1 MSDVIKLLPDHIANQ
16 IAAGEVIQRPASVL
30 KELVENSIDADAS
43 KVDILIKDAGKT
55 LIQIIDNGKG
65 MSAYDT
71 RMCFERHATS
81 KVSKAEDLF
90 ALTTKG
96 FRGEA
101 LASIAAI
108 AHVTLKSK
116 QREQEIGHTITIEGS
131 KVTADEPIVFSNG
144 TSFEIKNLF
153 FNVPARRNF
162 LKSEN
167 VELKHLTDEFER
179 IALAHPEVSFTL
191 KHNNS
196 ELYNLPAAVLKKRVV
211 DLLGKNASE
220 KIVPINEY
228 TDIVEIVGFV
238 GKPEFA
244 KKTRGE
250 QFFFVNDRFFKD
262 TYFNHAVTRA
272 FEGLIQPKTF
282 PTYFLYLKVNPEK
295 IDVNVHPTKTEIKF
309 EEDRLI
315 YSIILSSVKQALGK
329 YNIAPSL
336 DFEQETSFD
345 IPLSMRNNIPVEP
358 VIKVNENYNPFQ
370 TTSKTSSG
378 TTKSGYSSA
387 MKATG
392 FGNSEIT
399 QQDWDNFYQIETE
412 DDEKESPAISLDFS
426 TDENP
431 LTSLSKQ
438 FLVKGNLLYFT
449 NEAGLLSV
457 HYKRAFERVLY
468 DQMMQ
473 AFVLN
478 PIHSQ
483 TLLFPIER
491 ELSKNEASGWNDNL
505 DMLSRLGFSSE
516 IKDQNLLLSG
526 IPTLLQEDSFQ
537 VCLDEILSTMDY
549 QTIEKGDIAH
559 FLIHTIAKAAAKK
572 KQITPNDQGVL
583 DLMHDLYESSDK
595 NYSPSG
601 KKILNLIPFIEIE
614 NQF

>member
-30 KELVENSIDADAS
+30 KELVENAIDADAS

-116 QREQEIGHTITIEGS
+116 QRDQEIGHTITIEGS
-131 KVTADEPIVFSNG
+131 KVTSDEPIVFSNG

-191 KHNNS
+191 KHNNV
-196 ELYNLPAAVLKKRVV
+196 ELYNLPSAVLKKRVV

-282 PTYFLYLKVNPEK
+282 PTYFIYLKVDPEK

-315 YSIILSSVKQALGK
+315 YSIILSSIKQALGK
-329 YNIAPSL
+329 YNIAPTL
-336 DFEQETSFD
+336 DFEQETSFE
-345 IPLSMRNNIPVEP
+345 IPMSMRNSIPIEP
-358 VIKVNENYNPFQ
+358 VVKVNENYNPFQ
-370 TTSKTSSG
+370 TTSKMSSG

-399 QQDWDNFYQIETE
+399 QKDWDNFYQIEE
-412 DDEKESPAISLDFS
+412 DTEKENSSEQIEFDSGNKPQD
-426 TDENP
+426 T
-431 LTSLSKQ
+431 LSKN
-438 FLVKGNLLYFT
+438 FLVKGNILYFT
-449 NEAGLLSV
+449 NHEGILSV
-457 HYKRAFERVLY
+457 HFKRAFERVLY

-483 TLLFPIER
+483 TLLFPIEK
-491 ELSKNEASGWNDNL
+491 ELSKNEIHGWESNF
-505 DMLSRLGFSSE
+505 DMLTRLGFTSE
-516 IKDQNLLLSG
+516 IKDGSLQLSG
-526 IPTLLQEDSFQ
+526 IPTLLQEDSLQ
-537 VCLDEILSTMDY
+537 LCLDEILETMNY

-559 FLIHTIAKAAAKK
+559 FLIHAIAKAASKK
-572 KQITPNDQGVL
+572 KAITQHDQGVS
-583 DLMHDLYESSDK
+583 DLMHDLFESTDK

-601 KKILNLIPFIEIE
+601 KKILQLIPYSEIE